1 MIPSIRAAK
10 VEDIPMIGQ
19 LLHRYASDG
28 RLLGRSESEIKSRL
42 EDFVV
47 SEINGRIC
55 GCGSLE
61 IFTTELGEVRSLAVD
76 PKNHDKGIGRL
87 MVNQIE
93 SMAQSRGLS
102 RIIALTYV
110 PGFFSKLG
118 YRIVSMESLPE
129 KVFGVCVSCP
139 KFDRC
144 DEIAMQKELSPPKDR
159 V

>member
-1 MIPSIRAAK
+1 M
-10 VEDIPMIGQ
+10 
-19 LLHRYASDG
+19 
-28 RLLGRSESEIKSRL
+28 
-42 EDFVV
+42 V
-47 SEINGRIC
+47 SENNGRISGC
-55 GCGSLE
+55 GCLE

-76 PKNHDKGIGRL
+76 PEDHDKGIGRL

-129 KVFGVCVSCP
+129 KVFGVCVTCP

-144 DEIAMQKELSPPKDR
+144 DEIAMQKELPPPKDR

>member
-1 MIPSIRAAK
+1 MTPSIRAAT

-19 LLHRYASDG
+19 LLHEYASDG
-28 RLLGRSESEIKSRL
+28 RLLGRSELEIKSRL
-42 EDFVV
+42 KDFVV

-76 PKNHDKGIGRL
+76 PEDHDKGIGRL

-93 SMAQSRGLS
+93 LMAQSRGLS

-129 KVFGVCVSCP
+129 KVFGVCVSCH

-144 DEIAMQKELSPPKDR
+144 DEIAMHKELASL
-159 V
+159 